1 MQGVLWEVS
10 GSRGDLL
17 GWSAVMGKVVD
28 FVKRNRGTFGSIA
41 GFLSGLAA
49 SKYPA
54 IAGVLDSVA
63 KALGGQ

>member
-1 MQGVLWEVS
+1 
-10 GSRGDLL
+10 
-17 GWSAVMGKVVD
+17 MGKVVD